1 MYSVAD
7 QRTEDVWSPVRITDM
22 QLFRLVKKVKDL
34 NVLI

>member
-7 QRTEDVWSPVRITDM
+7 QRTEDVCSLARITDM
-22 QLFRLVKKVKDL
+22 QLFCLVKKVKDL